1 MLSKRTLW
9 TVLDHYNIIEAFRIL
24 NQVHTYVR
32 TNLDEVTNSIK
43 FIYSVRTTKCV
54 KSRNF
59 FDATKEFEIK
69 FHSSSQNI

>member
-24 NQVHTYVR
+24 NQVHTYIR

-43 FIYSVRTTKCV
+43 FIYSVRTTK
-54 KSRNF
+54 
-59 FDATKEFEIK
+59 
-69 FHSSSQNI
+69 

>member
-1 MLSKRTLW
+1 MKFYFKFFSSIKKVWRFHTFCSP
-9 TVLDHYNIIEAFRIL
+9 HRIYEL
-24 NQVHTYVR
+24 YRICH
-32 TNLDEVTNSIK
+32 LEVTNSIK

-54 KSRNF
+54 KSPNF